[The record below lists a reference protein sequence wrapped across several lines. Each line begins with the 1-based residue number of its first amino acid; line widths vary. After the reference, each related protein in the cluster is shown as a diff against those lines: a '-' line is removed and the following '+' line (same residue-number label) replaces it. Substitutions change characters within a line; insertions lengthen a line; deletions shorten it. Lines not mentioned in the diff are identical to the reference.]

1 MASSTHL
8 STFLIIL
15 LLQFASVTSRCA
27 VNYIVECNENGVH
40 SATSVLTFRVTDDND
55 GAGVESEYDA
65 TVTFHWGD
73 GIDDTNFGSRA
84 YITGE
89 QQEVR
94 STHFLPEDGR
104 YNVGYTLTLGEGS
117 GMGCEGKS
125 FEKYYL
131 IQYKDNYCTVKSGDH
146 EDNEPDPPPAANAT
160 ITDEPT
166 TDEPTPSPITDDPTT
181 DEPTTDEPTDEPT
194 PSTITD
200 DPTPSPSSIQP
211 LTGKPINGK
220 ANTASPTPEVE
231 DDGGTLTAIPSF
243 TPTEF
248 PTKFPTISAQ
258 QRTTAAP
265 NSNVVCLTEEEV
277 QARVEAVCGA
287 EPRVTESPNL
297 SVSKAVPLVTAANS
311 SGKTTLGASI
321 GILSLMSVSLMLF

>member
-27 VNYIVECNENGVH
+27 VNYSVECNEHGVH
-40 SATSVLTFRVTDDND
+40 SATSVLTFRVTDEND

-94 STHFLPEDGR
+94 STNFLPKDGA

-117 GMGCEGKS
+117 GVGCEGKS
-125 FEKYYL
+125 FEKYFL
-131 IQYKDNYCTVKSGDH
+131 IQYEDNYCTVKSGGH
-146 EDNEPDPPPAANAT
+146 EDNEPDPTPAPTAK

-166 TDEPTPSPITDDPTT
+166 TDEPTPSPI
-181 DEPTTDEPTDEPT
+181 TDEPT

-231 DDGGTLTAIPSF
+231 VNGGTPTSLPSF

-258 QRTTAAP
+258 QRTTASP
-265 NSNVVCLTEEEV
+265 NSNVVCLTEEEL

-287 EPRVTESPNL
+287 EPRVTGSPNL

-311 SGKTTLGASI
+311 SDKTTLGASI
-321 GILSLMSVSLMLF
+321 GILSLVSVSLMLF